1 MGKEK
6 VQIWQKLL
14 REPLSVIYGTRAN
27 TLGGKR
33 NAAGQLFQKGRS
45 GLRLNH
51 FRVCTAT

>member
-6 VQIWQKLL
+6 VQIW
-14 REPLSVIYGTRAN
+14 RELWHEALSAIYWTRVN

-45 GLRLNH
+45 GL
-51 FRVCTAT
+51 